1 MEDSFKRE
9 FKDDINGI
17 VDLMIQ
23 QDAIREQISELKK
36 ELKGKYDI
44 PVATL
49 TKISTI
55 IRKQS
60 LNEEEEKWEEI
71 KNLVEICN

>member
-1 MEDSFKRE
+1 MDDSFKQE
-9 FKDDINGI
+9 FKNDINGI

-23 QDAIREQISELKK
+23 QDSIREQISELKK
-36 ELKGKYDI
+36 EIKGKYDL
-44 PVATL
+44 PVATVS
-49 TKISTI
+49 KIATI

-60 LNEEEEKWEEI
+60 LDEEEEKWSEI

>member
-9 FKDDINGI
+9 FKNDINGI

-36 ELKGKYDI
+36 ELKSKYDI

-71 KNLVEICN
+71 RNLVEICN